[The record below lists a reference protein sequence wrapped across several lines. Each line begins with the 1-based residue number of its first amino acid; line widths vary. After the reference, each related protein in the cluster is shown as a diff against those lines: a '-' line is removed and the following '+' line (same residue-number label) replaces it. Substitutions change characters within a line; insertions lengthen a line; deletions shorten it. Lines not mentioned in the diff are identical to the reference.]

1 MGFAVERLTVA
12 ICKAR
17 FLLRTHTH
25 AREREREKV
34 RERER
39 GKKRKNFLHRREIR
53 TLGEIDKK
61 STINVVCLCLFYVM
75 ANAGSSHFELTRIF

>member
-1 MGFAVERLTVA
+1 VWVLQLNGLQL
-12 ICKAR
+12 R
-17 FLLRTHTH
+17 FVKRVFFYEHTHTR
-25 AREREREKV
+25 ARERERKK
-34 RERER
+34 ER

>member
-1 MGFAVERLTVA
+1 VGFAVERLTVA

-25 AREREREKV
+25 E

>member
-1 MGFAVERLTVA
+1 VWVLQLNGLRL
-12 ICKAR
+12 R
-17 FLLRTHTH
+17 FVKRVFFYEHTRT
-25 AREREREKV
+25 RE

>member
-1 MGFAVERLTVA
+1 VWVLQLNGLRL
-12 ICKAR
+12 R
-17 FLLRTHTH
+17 FVKRVFFYEHTHTR
-25 AREREREKV
+25 ARERERKK
-34 RERER
+34 ER

-61 STINVVCLCLFYVM
+61 STNNVVCLCLFYVM

>member
-25 AREREREKV
+25 ARARERKK
-34 RERER
+34 ERER

-61 STINVVCLCLFYVM
+61 STNNVVCLCLFYVM

>member
-1 MGFAVERLTVA
+1 LQLNGLQL
-12 ICKAR
+12 R
-17 FLLRTHTH
+17 FVKRVFFYEHTRTH
-25 AREREREKV
+25 A

>member
-1 MGFAVERLTVA
+1 MHISILFVELTFHGVKFFHVFVSHE
-12 ICKAR
+12 IQ
-17 FLLRTHTH
+17 
-25 AREREREKV
+25 V
-34 RERER
+34 GERER

-61 STINVVCLCLFYVM
+61 STSNVVCLCLFYVM

>member
-1 MGFAVERLTVA
+1 MWVLQLNGLRFA

-25 AREREREKV
+25 ARE

>member
-1 MGFAVERLTVA
+1 VGFAVERLTVA

-17 FLLRTHTH
+17 FLLRTHIH
-25 AREREREKV
+25 AGERERK
-34 RERER
+34 RKRER
-39 GKKRKNFLHRREIR
+39 GKKRKNSLHRREIR

-61 STINVVCLCLFYVM
+61 STSNVVCLCLFYVM

>member
-25 AREREREKV
+25 EREREREG
-34 RERER
+34 RR
-39 GKKRKNFLHRREIR
+39 GKNFLHRREIR

>member
-1 MGFAVERLTVA
+1 M
-12 ICKAR
+12 
-17 FLLRTHTH
+17 
-25 AREREREKV
+25 

>member
-1 MGFAVERLTVA
+1 VGFAVERLTVA

-25 AREREREKV
+25 ARARERKKERERE
-34 RERER
+34 
-39 GKKRKNFLHRREIR
+39 KKRKNFLHRREIR

-61 STINVVCLCLFYVM
+61 STNNVVCLCLFYVM

>member
-1 MGFAVERLTVA
+1 VGFAVERLTVA

-25 AREREREKV
+25 ERERE

>member
-25 AREREREKV
+25 ERERE

>member
-1 MGFAVERLTVA
+1 VGFAVERLTVA

-25 AREREREKV
+25 ARARERKKEREREQ
-34 RERER
+34 
-39 GKKRKNFLHRREIR
+39 KRKNFLHRREIR

-61 STINVVCLCLFYVM
+61 STNNVVCLCLFYVM

>member
-1 MGFAVERLTVA
+1 MGCAVERLTVA

-25 AREREREKV
+25 ARERERGRK
-34 RERER
+34 RER

-61 STINVVCLCLFYVM
+61 STNNVVCLCLFYVM